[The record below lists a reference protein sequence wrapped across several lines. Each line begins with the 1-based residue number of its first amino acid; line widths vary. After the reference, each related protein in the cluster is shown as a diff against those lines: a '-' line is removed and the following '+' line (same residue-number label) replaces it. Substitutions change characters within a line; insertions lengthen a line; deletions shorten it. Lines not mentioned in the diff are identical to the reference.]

1 MKDFKA
7 QSNQKSSGNCDPRK
21 DFLAEGSPF
30 YCSVEWHLY
39 RMKSEFAPVL
49 YSWARKVTHKTGVL
63 SASAERIAQYFS
75 VERKTVLRAL
85 DELSDAGFFKLTRI
99 ERFKPNVYKIV
110 DHREWAKRHPR
121 RCVEKISFPW
131 DGEGDLL
138 GQQLFAIS
146 GQRVKFLPNQVAG
159 LRALGF
165 SDDRITEEWRVFM
178 DESEYEGKQWRQRAY
193 YDFYDCLKE
202 RSTAHSDIP
211 AASVAA
217 A

>member
-1 MKDFKA
+1 MKDFKT
-7 QSNQKSSGNCDPRK
+7 QSNQKSSRNCDSRT
-21 DFLAEGSPF
+21 DFLAEASF

-49 YSWARKVTHKTGVL
+49 YSWARKITYKTGVL

-85 DELSDAGFFKLTRI
+85 DELSLAGFLELTQI

-110 DHREWAKRHPR
+110 GHTEWAKRHPR
-121 RCVEKISFPW
+121 RCVKKISFPW

-165 SDDRITEEWRVFM
+165 SGEKIIEAWRLFLDDNG
-178 DESEYEGKQWRQRAY
+178 YEGKQWRQRAY

-202 RSTAHSDIP
+202 RSTTHSDIP